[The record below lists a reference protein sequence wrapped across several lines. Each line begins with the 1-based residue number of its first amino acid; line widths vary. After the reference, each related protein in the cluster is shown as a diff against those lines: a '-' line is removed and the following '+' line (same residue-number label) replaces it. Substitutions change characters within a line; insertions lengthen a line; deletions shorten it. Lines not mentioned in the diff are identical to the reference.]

1 MNNITFD
8 TLPKNVA
15 EIIERLGKI
24 EQKLNETEMQQK
36 GNDELFSEYVP
47 KSAVRG
53 KFASSATLWNWEKQ
67 GKLTNYGIGGKRFY
81 KRSELENLIQPLKNG
96 RRGR

>member
-1 MNNITFD
+1 MENITFD
-8 TLPKNVA
+8 SLPEYVA
-15 EIIERLGKI
+15 EIVERLGKI
-24 EQKLNETEMQQK
+24 EQKLNETGTPKK

-47 KSAVRG
+47 KNAVRR
-53 KFASSATLWNWEKQ
+53 KFANSATLWNWEQQ